1 MSDQEQAA
9 TFNSAAAADLF
20 SPRIGATRGPL
31 VYTRFASAMA
41 ALQFAIERLS
51 PASLSGTFLE
61 VEDER
66 YGAVDIRRL
75 YEQHVRQGPIGDRH
89 VPD

>member
-1 MSDQEQAA
+1 MSDREQPV
-9 TFNSAAAADLF
+9 TFKYDAAADLF

-31 VYTRFASAMA
+31 VYKRFASAKA
-41 ALQFAIERLS
+41 AVQFAIERLS
-51 PASLSGTFLE
+51 PASLSGTYLE

-75 YEQHVRQGPIGDRH
+75 YEQHARQGLIGDVN